1 MNRTLDL
8 SDGSDIEVDSD
19 ADDVNLLGTNLED
32 VDRDRNNNETLND
45 DIWLRFFDDDQDY
58 QDDFEGFQNDWVTEM
73 FSPRLPNGYTKRGGP
88 AELHPEEARPAHYF
102 DLLWGQDFWDILVEE
117 TNRYADQQRAE
128 NPPSRFAPKWT
139 PVDKPTMKAFVGLT
153 FVMGILRLPARND
166 FWRTSKRM
174 FTTSF
179 NSIMPRDRFN
189 LIWHYLHLTDN
200 QQPQETPDK
209 LRKIRP
215 MMTYLNDKF
224 MNAYTPYGNVT
235 VDESMVKFKGRLGF
249 RQYLPSKPIKWG
261 IKLWAL
267 AESTTGYL
275 HRFQI
280 YTGREE
286 GVQGKGL
293 SHRVVHELTNHL
305 RFSNVRVF
313 MDNFYS
319 SPDLFTSL
327 LNVGIYACGTVRSNR
342 KGLPPQLLPKIVKL
356 PKHEFKVAQ
365 KDDVMACCWQ
375 DTKPVMVLSSF
386 HDPDAVGTVNR
397 RSGNSQQQRVRV
409 PKAIEDYQRHMKG
422 VDLFDQMVGYYM
434 PNHRSRK
441 WWRRLFHHMQMSAA
455 HNAYIIARD
464 SNPEVIQREW
474 PQFQDFVE
482 DLAEDLIGNYKA
494 SRAAPLTNIENLP
507 PVPREQH
514 EIKSKL
520 FEKKKSCMECRSRA
534 AVGVRVRA
542 TQSGC
547 STCNQCS
554 KFAVAR

>member
-1 MNRTLDL
+1 MILFQQPPNLQWKLTLIQVELVVLALLIYQEL
-8 SDGSDIEVDSD
+8 SKI
-19 ADDVNLLGTNLED
+19 
-32 VDRDRNNNETLND
+32 
-45 DIWLRFFDDDQDY
+45 
-58 QDDFEGFQNDWVTEM
+58 
-73 FSPRLPNGYTKRGGP
+73 
-88 AELHPEEARPAHYF
+88 
-102 DLLWGQDFWDILVEE
+102 
-117 TNRYADQQRAE
+117 
-128 NPPSRFAPKWT
+128 
-139 PVDKPTMKAFVGLT
+139 
-153 FVMGILRLPARND
+153 
-166 FWRTSKRM
+166 
-174 FTTSF
+174 
-179 NSIMPRDRFN
+179 IMPRDRFN

-520 FEKKKSCMECRSRA
+520 FIRHKKRKFVPKWLQQNVKKDGMISALPPAFTAKEERQLVERLTDMASNGYGYTRPELFNL
-534 AVGVRVRA
+534 A
-542 TQSGC
+542 TDWGITLHRNKQCDPQFAPSGILA
-547 STCNQCS
+547 SSEETLM
-554 KFAVAR
+554 